1 MGNCAPRVTWKHVNG
16 QLRSP
21 TQWASKR
28 WGVKFAT
35 SLRQG
40 YGAHKIARSQVRIYN
55 HFHADLE
62 IQFADQTPQYKGWLG
77 IGTEL
82 GDGRCVCFTVARQ

>member
-1 MGNCAPRVTWKHVNG
+1 MGR
-16 QLRSP
+16 
-21 TQWASKR
+21 
-28 WGVKFAT
+28 KFAT

-62 IQFADQTPQYKGWLG
+62 IQFADQTPQYKGWLS